1 MEDMAATEGMEDMVV
16 TEVTGVAMADMDT
29 EVMDMELATELATV
43 DMEGARERSYRSN
56 CGHRTHPRLRCSSPR
71 ILLRS
76 QPPELRSQPPEL
88 RSQPPQIRVQ
98 QRLLPLRSPRY
109 CHPRRL
115 FPHQTFYYS
124 LCLPRHCSQV
134 WLFQPRLR

>member
-71 ILLRS
+71 IPLRS
-76 QPPELRSQPPEL
+76 QPLELRSPL
-88 RSQPPQIRVQ
+88 PQIRV

-109 CHPRRL
+109 CHSRRL
-115 FPHQTFYYS
+115 FPPQTFYYS
-124 LCLPRHCSQV
+124 HCLPRHCSQAG
-134 WLFQPRLR
+134 LFQPRLR

>member
-1 MEDMAATEGMEDMVV
+1 M
-16 TEVTGVAMADMDT
+16 AMAVMVTMGMVDMDT

-71 ILLRS
+71 ILL
-76 QPPELRSQPPEL
+76 LRSQPLEL
-88 RSQPPQIRVQ
+88 RSPLPQIRSLLPQIRV
-98 QRLLPLRSPRY
+98 QRLLPLRSPRC

-124 LCLPRHCSQV
+124 LCLPCHCSQV

>member
-1 MEDMAATEGMEDMVV
+1 MEATTAMVATEAMAAMVDMGATADMADM
-16 TEVTGVAMADMDT
+16 AMAVMVTMGMVDMDT

-76 QPPELRSQPPEL
+76 QPPELRSPL
-88 RSQPPQIRVQ
+88 PQIRVQ
-98 QRLLPLRSPRY
+98 
-109 CHPRRL
+109 
-115 FPHQTFYYS
+115 
-124 LCLPRHCSQV
+124 
-134 WLFQPRLR
+134 

>member
-1 MEDMAATEGMEDMVV
+1 MGAVMVTMGMV
-16 TEVTGVAMADMDT
+16 DMDT

-76 QPPELRSQPPEL
+76 QPPELRSPL
-88 RSQPPQIRVQ
+88 PQIRVQ
-98 QRLLPLRSPRY
+98 QPLLPLRSPRY